1 MESFQYL
8 VEIWGTFVPVRY
20 SGFGIRD
27 SINVFGIRSISRFKR
42 FPGYVKAKK
51 NTKENMERRLLL
63 QPIIFSTDK
72 DLTYPK
78 C

>member
-20 SGFGIRD
+20 SGSGIRD

-51 NTKENMERRLLL
+51 T
-63 QPIIFSTDK
+63 
-72 DLTYPK
+72 PK
-78 C
+78 RIWKGDFYSNQSYLAQIKT

>member
-51 NTKENMERRLLL
+51 KT
-63 QPIIFSTDK
+63 
-72 DLTYPK
+72 PK
-78 C
+78 RIWKGDFYSNESYLAQIKT